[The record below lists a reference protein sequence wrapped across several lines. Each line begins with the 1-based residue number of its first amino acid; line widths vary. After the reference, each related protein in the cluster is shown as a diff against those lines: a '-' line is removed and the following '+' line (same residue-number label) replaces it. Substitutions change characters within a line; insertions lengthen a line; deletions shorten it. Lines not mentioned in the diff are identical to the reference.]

1 MINYPQPSLFARIAI
16 KLLQGPIYTE
26 DKNLWRE
33 LKTHETQLHEYF
45 GKIGLILQLDE
56 PDGFARLIQ
65 PNKQDGEENPLPRLM
80 RKVTMNYETTLL
92 AILLREMLEEFDV
105 RSENTKLFVTQKEI
119 KERIELFYKDQTNRS
134 KLWKDLSRPVDYLVN
149 MGVLKLVR
157 EDIVNRDQHLYEVR
171 RIIKAII
178 SNERLELI
186 KQKMDEHVSN
196 LI

>member
-1 MINYPQPSLFARIAI
+1 MDNLPQYSLFARVAI
-16 KLLQGPIYTE
+16 KLLQGPVFTE
-26 DKNLWRE
+26 DKALWRE

-45 GKIGLILQLDE
+45 GKIGLVLQMDE

-65 PNKQDGEENPLPRLM
+65 PKTREEEENPLPRLM

-92 AILLREMLEEFDV
+92 AVLLREMLEEFDV
-105 RSENTKLFVTQKEI
+105 RSEQTKLFVTQKEI

-134 KLWKDLSRPVDYLVN
+134 KLWKDLSKPVDYLEN

-157 EDIVNRDQHLYEVR
+157 EDPVNRDQHQYEVR

-178 SNERLELI
+178 NNERLEQI
-186 KQKMDEHVSN
+186 KQKMEQHVTN